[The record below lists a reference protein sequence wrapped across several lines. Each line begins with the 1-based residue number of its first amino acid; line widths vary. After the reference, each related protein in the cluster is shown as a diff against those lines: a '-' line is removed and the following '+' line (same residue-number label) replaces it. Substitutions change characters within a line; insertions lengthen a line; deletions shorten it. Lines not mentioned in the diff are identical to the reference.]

1 MECAADP
8 GEGADRFHNGEA
20 GSRSF
25 FATHTHT
32 RTHTHTLP
40 THAYAFWYFWH
51 WNLVRVAL
59 ANKQTLL
66 DRQPVCSK
74 PCRPDR
80 REAFGHHTRLCRRP
94 HRWLVAST
102 LQDGPDRGKGACV
115 CVHVVVGVVG
125 VVEVIRTCASH
136 RCNCRTSAHL
146 RSPPLGLRV
155 GAQGAEHSVIGR
167 SQQAWLH
174 AAAVE
179 PVTPRLRDASG
190 PCQATRH
197 SRCLH
202 SSLHSYLH
210 STPTR
215 PCFRHCQRKAPLDS
229 TRSDHTRC
237 LHVRRA
243 QRQSRRCGVG
253 FVPRRCLV
261 QCSVL
266 RAVSRLL

>member
-1 MECAADP
+1 MGCTGSCGSCSAQAWRRRAEEVESKHRETLHLLHLLREPFHPWRHHAGTWTCALRNS
-8 GEGADRFHNGEA
+8 ERM
-20 GSRSF
+20 
-25 FATHTHT
+25 
-32 RTHTHTLP
+32 
-40 THAYAFWYFWH
+40 
-51 WNLVRVAL
+51 
-59 ANKQTLL
+59 
-66 DRQPVCSK
+66 
-74 PCRPDR
+74 
-80 REAFGHHTRLCRRP
+80 
-94 HRWLVAST
+94 
-102 LQDGPDRGKGACV
+102 
-115 CVHVVVGVVG
+115 VVG